1 MKTTKRNVPLI
12 KKEPLLPELSSLEP
26 YCDLMNNN
34 DLAQLEIETDSIKI
48 KLVKNNSLVYSPQE
62 NLLSQNI
69 QRSEKEAI
77 KAGTTVPEEAIK
89 SPMVGTIYLSPEPNS
104 KKFIKIGD
112 KVKEGQTL
120 LIIEAMK
127 VMNEI
132 KAEMIGEI
140 VEILV
145 ENGDPVEF
153 GQALFLI
160 KKG

>member
-12 KKEPLLPELSSLEP
+12 KKEPLLPELSSLEQ

-77 KAGTTVPEEAIK
+77 KEGTTVPEEAIK

-127 VMNEI
+127 VMNNISAPNEGTVI
-132 KAEMIGEI
+132 KIY
-140 VEILV
+140 V
-145 ENGDPVEF
+145 DDTQPVEYN
-153 GQALFLI
+153 QPLVLI
-160 KKG
+160 Q

>member
-77 KAGTTVPEEAIK
+77 KKQATVPEEAIK

-127 VMNEI
+127 VMNNISAPNEGTVI
-132 KAEMIGEI
+132 KIY
-140 VEILV
+140 V
-145 ENGDPVEF
+145 DDTQPVEYN
-153 GQALFLI
+153 QPLVLI
-160 KKG
+160 Q

>member
-12 KKEPLLPELSSLEP
+12 KKEPLLPELSSLEQ

-77 KAGTTVPEEAIK
+77 KKQATVPEEAIK

-127 VMNEI
+127 VMNNISAPNEGTII
-132 KAEMIGEI
+132 KIY
-140 VEILV
+140 V
-145 ENGDPVEF
+145 DDTQPVEYN
-153 GQALFLI
+153 QPLVLI
-160 KKG
+160 Q